1 MGGEEFAGKTALV
14 TGGGSGIGR
23 ATAIAFARAGA
34 RVAVDD
40 IDEAG
45 GLETVRRIAEAGGEA
60 IFILADVTDEDAV
73 RGMVAR
79 TVEAFGRIDC
89 AFNNAGISGGAL
101 PDEFWDTEIFD
112 RTFALNAR
120 GVFFCLK
127 HEIAQMLTQDDRGG
141 LGRGAIVNTSS
152 VAGMVGPGHPS
163 YVGAKHAVTGMT
175 RTVAL
180 QYAAQGI
187 RVNAVCPGAIDTPM
201 VERVMRLHE
210 GNRALIQ
217 NMHPMKRMGQ
227 ADEIADAVLFL
238 CSDRARFMTGH
249 PMAIDGGYLAG

>member
-1 MGGEEFAGKTALV
+1 MANGDFAGKVALV
-14 TGGGSGIGR
+14 TGAGSGIGR
-23 ATAIAFARAGA
+23 ATSIAFARAGA
-34 RVAVDD
+34 KVAVDD
-40 IDEAG
+40 ISEEG
-45 GLETVRRIAEAGGEA
+45 GLETVRRITEAGGEA
-60 IFILADVTDEDAV
+60 IFIPADVTEEDAV
-73 RGMVAR
+73 KWMIET

-101 PDEFWDTEIFD
+101 PTEYWDSELFD
-112 RTFALNAR
+112 RTFAVNAR

-127 HEIAQMLTQDDRGG
+127 HEVAQMLKQDDRGG

-152 VAGMVGPGHPS
+152 VAGMSGPGHPS

-175 RTVAL
+175 RTVGL

-187 RVNAVCPGAIDTPM
+187 RVNAVCPGAVDTPM

-210 GNRALIQ
+210 ANRKIIE
-217 NMHPMKRMGQ
+217 NMHPMKRMAA

-238 CSDRARFMTGH
+238 CSDHARFITGH